1 VTTRHRVP
9 GVDLLVELGE
19 YNAPRQ
25 CRQCDERARFYLFN
39 DGEVSVYVCDNH
51 LDDAVRDAG
60 GDPSSI
66 GGDLANGSV

>member
-9 GVDLLVELGE
+9 GVDLLVGLGE

-25 CRQCDERARFYLFN
+25 CRQCDEPARFYLFN
-39 DGEVSVYVCDNH
+39 DGEVSVYVCDEH

-66 GGDLANGSV
+66 GGDLVNGSV